1 MSGSESCACGAVPTL
16 LPNGMVLFSG
26 GFNDTNY
33 ALATAELYNPA
44 TGKFSPTG
52 NLNQARD
59 GASSTLLPDGK
70 VLIAGGVYF
79 TGPNYYTLT
88 AHYLASA
95 ELYDPATGTFTLTGS
110 MNFARAGQTAT
121 LLGNGDLLI
130 AGGGNSSLIAS
141 GELYNPTTGSFTITG
156 SLNTPR
162 NNHTAQLLGNG
173 EVLIIAGFNSGSL
186 SSSELYDP
194 SSGKFSKAAHL
205 NTPRYG
211 HASALLPNGE
221 VLAEGG
227 YDTLLSGYAAPYLAS
242 AEVFQ

>member
-1 MSGSESCACGAVPTL
+1 
-16 LPNGMVLFSG
+16 MVLFSG

-44 TGKFSPTG
+44 TGTFSPTG
-52 NLNQARD
+52 NMNQARD
-59 GASSTLLPDGK
+59 GASSTLLPNGK

-88 AHYLASA
+88 VHYLASA

-110 MNFARAGQTAT
+110 LNTARNGQTT
-121 LLGNGDLLI
+121 TVLNNGDVLL
-130 AGGGNSSLIAS
+130 AGGQGANGGFLGSA
-141 GELYNPTTGSFTITG
+141 ELYNPSTGKFTVTG

-162 NNHTAQLLGNG
+162 VLHTAHLLASG

-194 SSGKFSKAAHL
+194 SSGKFSKAANL

-227 YDTLLSGYAAPYLAS
+227 YDTRLSGYAAPYLAS